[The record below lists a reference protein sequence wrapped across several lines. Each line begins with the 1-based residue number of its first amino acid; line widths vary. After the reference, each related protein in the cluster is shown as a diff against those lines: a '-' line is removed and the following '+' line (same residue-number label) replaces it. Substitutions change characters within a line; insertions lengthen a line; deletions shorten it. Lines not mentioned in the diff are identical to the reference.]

1 MDYSN
6 INQQVKRAPENAI
19 RTFSDQISHLDNLL
33 AFNIGEPD
41 FPTPMNIKQ
50 AAIQSIEKDQS
61 FYSHSRGVLE
71 LREAIS
77 HYLKRKYQ
85 LTYSA
90 EEEIIVTAG
99 ATEALYLCL
108 TGLLNPGDQV
118 LVVDPSYVIYHS
130 QIVLAGGETIPIDVS
145 ESGFKL
151 TPSQL
156 ENALATNQRVK
167 ALVFNFPTNPTGVT
181 YSREEIEALAS
192 VIQAHEL
199 FVIADEVYS
208 EFSYESDHVSIAS
221 FIPENTLLINGASK
235 SHAMTGWRSAF
246 LAGPAPLLNAF
257 YPLHQAVVTSPTTQV
272 QYASIAA
279 YSEESDQAILDMKQ
293 SYQERCELL
302 YAGMEALGFE
312 SAKPTG
318 AFYLFTKVPQ
328 WFQGDDVAFCLAL
341 AQECRIATTPGS
353 VFGNA
358 GKGYFR
364 TSYVSSTEN
373 LRLYLERLALFK
385 KQYTA

>member
-6 INQQVKRAPENAI
+6 INRHVKHAPENAI
-19 RTFSDQISHLDNLL
+19 RTFSDRISHLDNLL

-41 FPTPMNIKQ
+41 FSTPMNIKQ
-50 AAIQSIEKDQS
+50 AAIHSIEQDQS
-61 FYSHSRGVLE
+61 FYSHSRGILE
-71 LREAIS
+71 LRQEIS
-77 HYLKRKYQ
+77 HYLERKYQ

-90 EEEIIVTAG
+90 EDEIIVTAG
-99 ATEALYLCL
+99 ATEALYLSL

-130 QIVLAGGETIPIDVS
+130 QILLAGGETVPIDVS

-151 TPSQL
+151 TPAQL
-156 ENALATNQRVK
+156 ESALAVNPRVK

-181 YSREEIEALAS
+181 YTSQEIEALAL
-192 VIQAHEL
+192 VIQAHEI

-208 EFSYESDHVSIAS
+208 EFSYESDHVSIAR
-221 FIPENTLLINGASK
+221 FIPEHTLLINGASK

-246 LAGPAPLLNAF
+246 LAGPAPLLDVF
-257 YPLHQAVVTSPTTQV
+257 YALHQAVVTSPTTQV

-279 YSEESDQAILDMKQ
+279 YSKESDQAILEMKH
-293 SYQERCELL
+293 SYQARRDLL

-312 SAKPTG
+312 SARATG
-318 AFYLFTKVPQ
+318 AFYLFTKIPT
-328 WFQGDDVAFCLAL
+328 WYQGNDVEFCIAL
-341 AQECRIATTPGS
+341 AEECRIATTPGS
-353 VFGNA
+353 VFGAA

-364 TSYVSSTEN
+364 TSYVSSTDN
-373 LRLYLERLALFK
+373 LRLYLERLAAFK
-385 KQYTA
+385 KQYIK